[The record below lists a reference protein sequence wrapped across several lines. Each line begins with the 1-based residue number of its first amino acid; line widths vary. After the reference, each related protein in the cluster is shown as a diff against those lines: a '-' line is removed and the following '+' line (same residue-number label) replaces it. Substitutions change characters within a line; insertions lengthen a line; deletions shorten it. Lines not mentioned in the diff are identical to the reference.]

1 MNDLRA
7 LAEMTSAE
15 LFVVVVTMLL
25 CLGGLMLQPFGNAIG
40 RALLG
45 EDPAVRRWR
54 QAWTLRQAARRA
66 QRLERKAQKKATRE
80 AARAAKAQGG
90 GAKRQGPDASDVAAG
105 AAGQLLPGQG
115 R

>member
-7 LAEMTSAE
+7 LLETTPAE

-54 QAWTLRQAARRA
+54 QAWALRQTARRA
-66 QRLERKAQKKATRE
+66 QRLERKAVKKAARE
-80 AARAAKAQGG
+80 AARAAKAQGV
-90 GAKRQGPDASDVAAG
+90 AFKRQGLGASGEATEG
-105 AAGQLLPGQG
+105 AGQLLPGQG